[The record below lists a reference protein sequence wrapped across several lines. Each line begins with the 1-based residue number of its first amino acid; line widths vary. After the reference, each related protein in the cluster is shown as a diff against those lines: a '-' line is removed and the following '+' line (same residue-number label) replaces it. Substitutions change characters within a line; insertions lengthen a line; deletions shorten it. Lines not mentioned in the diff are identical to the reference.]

1 MKNFLILLML
11 VFTFSITTFAQT
23 QTTTT
28 PDYGFAK
35 GQITIGG
42 NLMGYAV
49 KTSSPSITESAFGGG
64 LNLGYMLSAKHNI
77 ALMTDY
83 VSTSD
88 NSRQNTFGLSYTF
101 YPLNQRVAPYLQVNA
116 VRFNRTENSGLV
128 SSITSETETTVRG
141 YSAYL
146 SAGVCYR
153 VHTDFWISTQFN
165 FLQYQRYDDSDYTVT
180 EFGTL
185 QAPFTLGVQYFLSR

>member
-1 MKNFLILLML
+1 ML
-11 VFTFSITTFAQT
+11 VFTFSITTFA

-42 NLMGYAV
+42 NLMGQSLQNS
-49 KTSSPSITESAFGGG
+49 TAFGGG
-64 LNLGYMLSAKHNI
+64 LNVGYMLSAKHNV

-83 VSTSD
+83 MSMSD
-88 NSRQNTFGLSYTF
+88 DSRQNTFGLSYTF
-101 YPLNQRVAPYLQVNA
+101 YPLNQRVAPYLQANA
-116 VRFNRTENSGLV
+116 VRFNRTENSGVV
-128 SSITSETETTVRG
+128 SSITSETETKVNG

-153 VHTDFWISTQFN
+153 VHTDFWVSTQFN
-165 FLQYQRYDDSDYTVT
+165 FLQYNIQDNNNYT

>member
-11 VFTFSITTFAQT
+11 VFTFSITAFA

-28 PDYGFAK
+28 PDYGFGK

-42 NLMGYAV
+42 NLMGFAS
-49 KTSSPSITESAFGGG
+49 KSSFTQSTFSAFGGG
-64 LNLGYMLSAKHNI
+64 LNVGYMLSAKHNI
-77 ALMTDY
+77 ALIGDY
-83 VSTSD
+83 LSTSD
-88 NSRQNTFGLSYTF
+88 DLRQNTFGLSYTF
-101 YPLNQRVAPYLQVNA
+101 YPLNKRVAPYLQLNT
-116 VRFNRTENSGLV
+116 VRFNQTYNNGVV
-128 SSITSETETTVRG
+128 SSINTETETTVNG

-153 VHTDFWISTQFN
+153 VHTDFWLSTQFN
-165 FLQYQRYDDSDYTVT
+165 FLQYQRYDDTDYTVT

-185 QAPFTLGVQYFLSR
+185 TAPFTLGVQYFWSR

>member
-1 MKNFLILLML
+1 ML
-11 VFTFSITTFAQT
+11 VFTFSITTFA

-42 NLMGYAV
+42 NLMGQSLQNS
-49 KTSSPSITESAFGGG
+49 TAFGGG

-83 VSTSD
+83 MSMSD
-88 NSRQNTFGLSYTF
+88 DSRQNTFGLSYTF

-116 VRFNRTENSGLV
+116 VRFNQTYNTGVV
-128 SSITSETETTVRG
+128 SSNSSQTETKVNG

-153 VHTDFWISTQFN
+153 IHTDFWLSTQFN
-165 FLQYQRYDDSDYTVT
+165 FLQYQRYNDSDYSVT

-185 QAPFTLGVQYFLSR
+185 QTPFTLGVQYFLSR